1 MVSTNGR
8 RAVSSSSATAS
19 NGGFV
24 ASAPAESASNGALR
38 GTITPAEGLAV
49 VPLAGPATWTL
60 SASAS
65 VGSTL
70 ECGGAAVAVT
80 SPFVVGA
87 GDDCQLTL
95 APNSLSSTLTWEL
108 TPST

>member
-1 MVSTNGR
+1 
-8 RAVSSSSATAS
+8 
-19 NGGFV
+19 
-24 ASAPAESASNGALR
+24 
-38 GTITPAEGLAV
+38 
-49 VPLAGPATWTL
+49 
-60 SASAS
+60 